1 MDDDEV
7 AAEREEKAIYAI
19 IAIAV
24 APVIVA
30 VAIQGGVI
38 DSGATL
44 CMLVAVIG
52 LLGVLWRRRS
62 TFPRAR
68 VHRATPRK
76 SRR

>member
-1 MDDDEV
+1 VDDDDV
-7 AAEREEKAIYAI
+7 AAEREESAVYAI

-52 LLGVLWRRRS
+52 ILGLIWRRRS
-62 TFPRAR
+62 SFPRAR
-68 VHRATPRK
+68 IHRATPRK
-76 SRR
+76 SQD